1 MSRWKWYQRPGEP
14 VDHVAGEPSPT
25 KQPSETEPPQQNQ
38 SLSPHQVLKRRNQ
51 RWIMNEESAQGRA
64 EQAQA
69 AEREAARQRIL
80 AQAEAERVPV
90 EETTRAV
97 PDRRWHRDQG

>member
-1 MSRWKWYQRPGEP
+1 
-14 VDHVAGEPSPT
+14 
-25 KQPSETEPPQQNQ
+25 
-38 SLSPHQVLKRRNQ
+38 
-51 RWIMNEESAQGRA
+51 MNEESAQGRA